1 MPEGRLRTQVA
12 PVALVLLLAI
22 LLLPP
27 ATVGGRVISAG
38 DLPHFSAPFLKKP
51 VGSGPQNPLQFDSA

>member
-1 MPEGRLRTQVA
+1 MHEGRLRTQVA

-38 DLPHFSAPFLKKP
+38 DLPHFSAPF
-51 VGSGPQNPLQFDSA
+51 